1 MKHLVSL
8 LFVIWPL
15 SAQVE
20 RDAGQWKTWIIPSGS
35 AMRLGA
41 PPAGDIHEYGTS
53 VGEDCM
59 GRRDQP
65 TLDHP
70 LLGRRRAGVPL
81 DASRNATIANSSLAG
96 PQQTRALALVATA
109 ISEPTVA
116 SWDSKYAYGHR
127 YPSTVDPTITTVV
140 AVPQSPAY
148 PSEHALTAG
157 AAAAVLSYLFP
168 DEAAKFSDMAYQAAI
183 PG

>member
-35 AMRLGA
+35 AMRLAA
-41 PPAGDIHEYGTS
+41 PPAGDITNTELQWVKG
-53 VGEDCM
+53 CM

-65 TLDHP
+65 TLD
-70 LLGRRRAGVPL
+70 LIRYWDAGAPAYRWMQV
-81 DASRNATIANSSLAG
+81 AMQRIVNSSLAG
-96 PQQTRALALVATA
+96 PQQTRALALVAAA
-109 ISEPTVA
+109 ISDSTVA
-116 SWDSKYAYGHR
+116 GWDSKYAYGRR

-140 AVPQSPAY
+140 AVP
-148 PSEHALTAG
+148 
-157 AAAAVLSYLFP
+157 
-168 DEAAKFSDMAYQAAI
+168 
-183 PG
+183 